1 MHVRLL
7 FKDHSPISYRE
18 GIPQEVLDKLQKLRV
33 RLEGKQTEAASKDG
47 EKSQASPGAKSSSPP
62 LLVDVGANLTN
73 FRLALYYPILYTCS
87 MHLP

>member
-47 EKSQASPGAKSSSPP
+47 EKSQASPGAKSTSPP

-73 FRLALYYPILYTCS
+73 FRLALYYTI
-87 MHLP
+87 